1 MTAGLGDINRNI
13 SYNFNGNRKGLG
25 TLASMTNQ
33 MTSDNNNQIIRDLE
47 QYKANKEFAESTL
60 PIEDSSDILLD
71 LVPAGFF
78 TGLGAKLFG
87 KKALNS
93 AEQAFAE
100 KTLNNQISNKAS
112 KEVVEGSAKSKYPE
126 ELMKYH
132 SEAAS
137 KLGYNNAEE
146 MYDDFYKKFDVVDT
160 YTDKAYSRLNDVNDI
175 RREDIVRESMNSVLD
190 DIASGKVKNKGYSD
204 RYNMVAER
212 RSIPFKDR
220 KRGIN
225 SKDDYIDDDFDYDE
239 YYDDLKDIDDY
250 DKYYGIDDSRNLN
263 YNEEKNYKNLSDSDK
278 AIIDNARERMLL
290 ELGSKIKI
298 N

>member
-1 MTAGLGDINRNI
+1 MAAGLGDINRNI
-13 SYNFNGNRKGLG
+13 SYNLNSNKNGLG
-25 TLASMTNQ
+25 TLAAMANQ
-33 MTSDNNNQIIRDLE
+33 MTSDNNNQIIKDLE
-47 QYKANKEFAESTL
+47 KYKVNKEFTESTL
-60 PIEDSSDILLD
+60 PIDDSSDILLD
-71 LVPAGFF
+71 VVPAGFF

-87 KKALNS
+87 KKALKS

-100 KTLNNQISNKAS
+100 KTLNNPISNQVS
-112 KEVVEGSAKSKYPE
+112 KEVVEKSAKSKYPE

-160 YTDKAYSRLNDVNDI
+160 YTDRAFSRLNDVNDI
-175 RREDIVRESMNSVLD
+175 RKEDIVRESMNSVLD
-190 DIASGKVKNKGYSD
+190 DIASGKVKYKGYSD
-204 RYNMVAER
+204 RYNMVTER
-212 RSIPFKDR
+212 RDIPLKDR

-250 DKYYGIDDSRNLN
+250 DK
-263 YNEEKNYKNLSDSDK
+263 
-278 AIIDNARERMLL
+278 
-290 ELGSKIKI
+290 
-298 N
+298 